1 MNIPLHIADNRVA
14 MTAEQMVKVNA
25 LLADMPV
32 LGRYDDDGKE
42 TDKRLKLEAVLTV
55 KTSTYTAPVKI

>member
-1 MNIPLHIADNRVA
+1 MNIPLHIADNKVA
-14 MTAEQMVKVNA
+14 MTDKQMAELNK

-32 LGRYDDDGKE
+32 MGRYDDDGKE
-42 TDKRLKLEAVLTV
+42 TEKRLKLEAVLTV